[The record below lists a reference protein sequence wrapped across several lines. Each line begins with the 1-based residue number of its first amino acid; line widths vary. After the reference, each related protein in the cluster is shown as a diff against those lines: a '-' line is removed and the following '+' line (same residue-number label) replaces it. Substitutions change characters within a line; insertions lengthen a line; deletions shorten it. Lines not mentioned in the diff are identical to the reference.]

1 MPIER
6 ECLCCRVLSN
16 ECYERGH
23 CMTISLFMVDRVS
36 HVWLTSV
43 ERKCLCCR
51 LSSLTA
57 TPMVSLRAWYFPCH
71 ACQRWA
77 SALMIRIHMTLFPDA
92 SVLLD
97 SEKCLEVWKK
107 IPMSYLYHFTQVLW
121 YRSVQDDVRF
131 FFFFFSAFDDCLE
144 SPAKPLVSLTEGVVC
159 TNPECRYLLK
169 SMWGLCLPWPLQPN
183 A

>member
-16 ECYERGH
+16 ECHERGH
-23 CMTISLFMVDRVS
+23 CMTVSLFMVDRVS

-97 SEKCLEVWKK
+97 SEKCKK
-107 IPMSYLYHFTQVLW
+107 DTNVLFV
-121 YRSVQDDVRF
+121 SLHPSSMVQERTRWCTF
-131 FFFFFSAFDDCLE
+131 LLFFFSAFDDCLE